1 MIMIMI
7 KLWNLK
13 VDDAETEDFKLLPN
27 YIIASTTDCM
37 QKEIHHS
44 KEDIFCSWKNDKP
57 KIGTL
62 MAVYVFL

>member
-37 QKEIHHS
+37 QKEMYTIQ
-44 KEDIFCSWKNDKP
+44 KKRLFVVERMTN
-57 KIGTL
+57 L
-62 MAVYVFL
+62 R

>member
-1 MIMIMI
+1 MIMIMIMI

-44 KEDIFCSWKNDKP
+44 KEEIVCS
-57 KIGTL
+57 
-62 MAVYVFL
+62 